1 VWCYFKYQQLFAYVT
16 HFIISIAELAE
27 FPCVFCSEQ
36 WQKTNSDVSVSVC
49 TSKVSMQINT
59 DPFCLQTNQKV
70 KYKNISV
77 IIITNVLNVGID
89 PILEVY
95 ILSMS
100 QKMDIA
106 QHNCSVM
113 SQPFW
118 QTFQGSLNVHIKPFS
133 P

>member
-1 VWCYFKYQQLFAYVT
+1 
-16 HFIISIAELAE
+16 
-27 FPCVFCSEQ
+27 
-36 WQKTNSDVSVSVC
+36 
-49 TSKVSMQINT
+49 MQINT

-113 SQPFW
+113 SQPF
-118 QTFQGSLNVHIKPFS
+118 
-133 P
+133 